1 LAAGVDVL
9 NLWSSGTLFF
19 IPDSANPTPVRI
31 GGLQDVAVSF
41 KTGIKAVGSQYRHP
55 IRFTVDNNSIEAVAK
70 MAKIDGALFADI
82 LYGQSLT
89 TGSRK
94 VLDNDEATIP
104 AGQSISPSFTGTFA
118 LDLGVVSVAT
128 GLPFT
133 RVAAAPAAGQY
144 TVAAGVYGFAAADVG
159 QAVRI
164 SLAYDSATGKK
175 LALANQ
181 VFQFAPTF
189 AVLLYTTFNCKQ
201 VSFWL
206 PYAVSEQLVMPL
218 VLEQYAIPEFS
229 FQAQMDNTDL
239 SMGLF
244 SFAE

>member
-1 LAAGVDVL
+1 ML

-19 IPDSANPTPVRI
+19 IPPGANPTPVRV
-31 GGLQDVAVSF
+31 GGLQDVAVNF
-41 KTGIKAVGSQYRHP
+41 KTPVKAVGSQYRHA
-55 IRFTVDNNSIEAVAK
+55 IRFLADNYSIEAVAK
-70 MAKIDGALFADI
+70 MAKIDGALFANI

-89 TGSRK
+89 AGSRK
-94 VLDNDEATIP
+94 VLDGDESTIP

-128 GLPFT
+128 GLPLT
-133 RVAAAPAAGQY
+133 RVGSSPTAGQY

-164 SLAYDSATGKK
+164 SLAYDAATGKQ
-175 LALANQ
+175 LSLANEIFKF
-181 VFQFAPTF
+181 VPTF
-189 AVLLYTTFNCKQ
+189 AVLLYTEFNCKQ

-206 PYAVSEQLVMPL
+206 PTAVSEQLVMPL
-218 VLEQYAIPEFS
+218 VLEQYTIPEFS
-229 FQAQMDNTDL
+229 FQAQMDNSDL